1 MPPPCGPRLWPSGH
15 WTPAQGGGT
24 WRRLWGIGG
33 RGDTGKSS
41 EAGHPAPDS
50 SSGPPFGAH
59 GAEPRGADPALPPQH
74 GGVPGDICGATS
86 LWGQAWHVCVLPFLR
101 PGRVV
106 TERSRG
112 FGPVGR
118 CHQHGAVRGGTAGW
132 AQWPLKRLK
141 ASLKEQRDPAGPQES
156 SIGLG
161 LPPREPRCT
170 PAVLSFRAPST
181 PTAGPQGRGF
191 CPFPRSAGMRRPHSA
206 PPVPQPV
213 WLWGDCASPGTARL
227 PKTLAL
233 PDQP

>member
-15 WTPAQGGGT
+15 RTWAQGGGT
-24 WRRLWGIGG
+24 WRRLWGMGG

-41 EAGHPAPDS
+41 EARHPAPDS

-59 GAEPRGADPALPPQH
+59 RAEPRGADPALPPQH

-86 LWGQAWHVCVLPFLR
+86 LWGRAWHVCVLPSLR

-118 CHQHGAVRGGTAGW
+118 CHQHGAVRGGGTAGR

-161 LPPREPRCT
+161 LPPWEHSVPS
-170 PAVLSFRAPST
+170 PAL
-181 PTAGPQGRGF
+181 QGCG
-191 CPFPRSAGMRRPHSA
+191 GHTRPHPRPSPCGFGETA
-206 PPVPQPV
+206 PRPVQP
-213 WLWGDCASPGTARL
+213 GSPKPWPSRTSRRE
-227 PKTLAL
+227 
-233 PDQP
+233 Q